1 MKNIFFCSHMQME
14 LFPNNTRSKFESFI
28 NINDLDY
35 LPNHNIVAAIKS
47 ITFNNKR
54 ETRQLKDEILAVR
67 SNVTKPMIRNGNY
80 DRIISIFNASSKT
93 DDVTHIDF
101 KNPTFFE
108 TSKEIL
114 AKATFEIINIDSN
127 TLPNFAIA
135 SPTFIQLA
143 VKKNRSDMKK
153 PFNVFL
159 DSGDEASN
167 SLYPTN
173 TSMEF
178 TVKLP
183 DILEFKRDW
192 HVTLKSLHIPNL
204 LFNVNKNSCMWQF
217 DDTKG
222 SLRKDWIQAVGAIQE
237 GCYPTI
243 EDFIKKLQFDWDRK
257 NVPLVV
263 SMKEGKVKIIH
274 KHDNTIR
281 RGRVIQIYLNSKL
294 ANILGFNITETGGH
308 FLRFDQN
315 SYYIASYEV
324 NLFLLTPKN
333 IIVSCN
339 IVDETI
345 FGGQSLK
352 LLRLVTNNLDH
363 SSHMLNFEFYSNEYV
378 ELKTKSFENVTIRLS
393 DVSGNLI
400 KSASSANTRLQLTFI
415 NT

>member
-1 MKNIFFCSHMQME
+1 MQVE

-35 LPNHNIVAAIKS
+35 LPNHNIEAAIKS

-54 ETRQLKDEILAVR
+54 DAPQHKDEILAVR
-67 SNVTKPMIRNGNY
+67 SNVTKPTIRNSGF
-80 DRIISIFNASSKT
+80 DRIISFFNASSKNS
-93 DDVTHIDF
+93 DVTHIDF

-108 TSKEIL
+108 TTKESL
-114 AKATFEIINIDSN
+114 AAATFDIINLDSD
-127 TLPNFAIA
+127 TAPNFAIG

-143 VKKNRSDMKK
+143 VKKTTSGMKK

-159 DSGDEASN
+159 DSADEISN

-178 TVKLP
+178 TIKLP

-204 LFNVNKNSCMWQF
+204 LFNVTKNSCMWQF
-217 DDTKG
+217 DDTK
-222 SLRKDWIQAVGAIQE
+222 RPPRTEWIQTVGAIQE
-237 GCYPTI
+237 GCYDTT
-243 EDFIKKLQFDWDRK
+243 KKLMNKLQSDWDKKR
-257 NVPLVV
+257 VPLVI
-263 SMKEGKVKIIH
+263 SEKEGKVKITL
-274 KHDNTIR
+274 KHDNNII
-281 RGRVIQIYLNSKL
+281 RGRVIQLFLSPKL
-294 ANILGFNITETGGH
+294 ANILGLSIKETGGY
-308 FLRFDQN
+308 FLRFDDV
-315 SYYIASYEV
+315 SHHIASYEV

-345 FGGQSLK
+345 FGGQNLK

-363 SSHMLNFEFYSNEYV
+363 SSNMLNFEFYSNEYV

-393 DVSGNLI
+393 DVSGELL
-400 KSASSANTRLQLTFI
+400 KSSSTAATRLQLTFI